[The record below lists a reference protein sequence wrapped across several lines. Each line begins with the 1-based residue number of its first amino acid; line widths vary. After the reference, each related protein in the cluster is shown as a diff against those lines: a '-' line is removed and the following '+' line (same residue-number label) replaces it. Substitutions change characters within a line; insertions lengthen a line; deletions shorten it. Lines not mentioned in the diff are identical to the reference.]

1 MATQNRRGYSN
12 PYGSADL
19 GSGVRTTTGGSY
31 RNPRLGIE
39 DYTAWSKMNVQAPG
53 IKEKGKIKFD
63 GFDVFGDE
71 IDTFTGGRT
80 FNSEFFNVLTN
91 NFKNGELS
99 EYQKLFE
106 NGNTE
111 TQNGVQAHVNGWA
124 DDFKKLQSYMTKW
137 TDDQVYDPN
146 VSDTRLPSAEIDGYS
161 DMTYAFFVE
170 DTSKNPKDWTAK
182 TIVNSNNIPHRVL
195 EKISTG
201 QQFSI
206 TAMTEERM
214 SKDFNVKA
222 DLSGDVQAS
231 ILKDGTAQGYKGV
244 EPSYN
249 TDNTS
254 ITVNLPDGT
263 TVQTNKNSAKYIRQ
277 GWYNDT
283 DQYAT
288 IFADKKYASKYD
300 ATYKSAWYQLA
311 QRFKNGSFTPQ
322 HKEDENGN
330 VISSLKNEML
340 QKYNIDNISKI
351 GEIDILNEDRIKLLR
366 DEAQEEFKILNGSV
380 GYDRDE
386 NKFLDDEKTIPN
398 PNYGRALDKRVVQ
411 YNTDNIIKPRTGD
424 DASGLAFG
432 SFFSA
437 QSPIEGLK
445 SDFKRAVGEGTKD
458 YEFKGNL
465 VDLIDKDNI
474 DVLQKEV
481 TKLQP
486 GTYIG
491 KRDTLENMYRQAA
504 FTSGSSESVTVDGVV
519 TQLANKTYED
529 LTDSQ
534 RIAFEKQIKQNVKSD
549 LSQYPQTE
557 LFIYRDGKVLP
568 DTQLKTGAYY
578 NEDIYDFLY
587 QFATTKDKRDD
598 LTAGWAG
605 SELQGQDQRIK
616 SAVATGNTEGLSED
630 EIKQVNFIKQFK
642 K

>member
-1 MATQNRRGYSN
+1 MATQNRRGYGN

-124 DDFKKLQSYMTKW
+124 DDFKKLQNYMTKW

-182 TIVNSNNIPHRVL
+182 TIVNSNGVPHRVL
-195 EKISTG
+195 EKTSTG

-222 DLSGDVQAS
+222 DLAGDVQAS

-244 EPSYN
+244 KPSYN

-263 TVQTNKNSAKYIRQ
+263 TVQTNKNSEKYIRQ

-288 IFADKKYASKYD
+288 IFADKKYASQYD
-300 ATYKSAWYQLA
+300 ATYKSAWHQLA

-340 QKYNIDNISKI
+340 QKYDIDDISKI
-351 GEIDILNEDRIKLLR
+351 GEIDISNEDRIKLLR

-380 GYDRDE
+380 GYDRGED
-386 NKFLDDEKTIPN
+386 
-398 PNYGRALDKRVVQ
+398 GRALDKRVVQ
-411 YNTDNIIKPRTGD
+411 YNTDNIIKPRTDDSGD
-424 DASGLAFG
+424 GSGFSYENFATDFYG
-432 SFFSA
+432 SLNKAVIGNVKGEKTAGGQEPFENFLQAYGVPIAGAENSV
-437 QSPIEGLK
+437 QSI
-445 SDFKRAVGEGTKD
+445 RYVGK
-458 YEFKGNL
+458 KG
-465 VDLIDKDNI
+465 
-474 DVLQKEV
+474 DVLDPNKIATDLSRLGTLNITWAKEGFNE
-481 TKLQP
+481 K
-486 GTYIG
+486 G
-491 KRDTLENMYRQAA
+491 KKIVGAMEIPY
-504 FTSGSSESVTVDGVV
+504 
-519 TQLANKTYED
+519 D
-529 LTDSQ
+529 LTDKDGIRKLVNHMS
-534 RIAFEKQIKQNVKSD
+534 AFSPELKGTSTDAKRRRNAIIEGYEKAIQEVTN
-549 LSQYPQTE
+549 
-557 LFIYRDGKVLP
+557 
-568 DTQLKTGAYY
+568 
-578 NEDIYDFLY
+578 
-587 QFATTKDKRDD
+587 
-598 LTAGWAG
+598 
-605 SELQGQDQRIK
+605 
-616 SAVATGNTEGLSED
+616 
-630 EIKQVNFIKQFK
+630 
-642 K
+642 